1 MPPLVV
7 IRSGCKHVEYLENRS
22 AWRRA
27 PRVELSSDSDGD
39 DDVAGDQEDD
49 DAPLRQAE
57 ETWCASGGGSE
68 NCGRSKAFGFSRELC
83 DVEGMHAFRC
93 ADCGNVVADRDDV
106 VSKTFFGRTG
116 KAFLMNNMYNVRVG
130 PARNRYLMTGMHT
143 IADVLCS
150 QCDFVLGWKYI
161 KAMESSQKYKEGK
174 FIMEH
179 AVVQDDSEEQ
189 VWNRL

>member
-7 IRSGCKHVEYLENRS
+7 IRGGCKHVEYLENRS

-27 PRVELSSDSDGD
+27 PRTDLPSSSDDEHAD
-39 DDVAGDQEDD
+39 DEEDD
-49 DAPLRQAE
+49 EELLRQAE
-57 ETWCASGGGSE
+57 ERGPGIT
-68 NCGRSKAFGFSRELC
+68 CGVSTAFGFSRELC
-83 DVEGMHAFRC
+83 DMEGMHAYRC

-106 VSKTFFGRTG
+106 ISKTFFGRTG
-116 KAFLMNNMYNVRVG
+116 KAFLMNNMYNIRVG

-150 QCDFVLGWKYI
+150 QCGFVLGWKYV

-174 FIMEH
+174 FIMEQ

-189 VWNRL
+189 AWNRL

>member
-27 PRVELSSDSDGD
+27 PRLEIPSDSD
-39 DDVAGDQEDD
+39 EDID
-49 DAPLRQAE
+49 EEEDEELLRQAE
-57 ETWCASGGGSE
+57 ETWRGVGI
-68 NCGRSKAFGFSRELC
+68 CGVSKAFGFSRELC

-130 PARNRYLMTGMHT
+130 PVRNRYLMTGMHT

-161 KAMESSQKYKEGK
+161 KAMENSQKYKEGK
-174 FIMEH
+174 FIMEY
-179 AVVQDDSEEQ
+179 AVVHDDSEEQ
-189 VWNRL
+189 AWNRL

>member
-22 AWRRA
+22 EEEDE
-27 PRVELSSDSDGD
+27 EL
-39 DDVAGDQEDD
+39 
-49 DAPLRQAE
+49 LRQAE
-57 ETWCASGGGSE
+57 EAWRGSDT
-68 NCGRSKAFGFSRELC
+68 NCSVSKVFGFSREMC

-116 KAFLMNNMYNVRVG
+116 KAFLMNNMYNICVG
-130 PARNRYLMTGMHT
+130 PARNRYLMTGMHS

-174 FIMEH
+174 FIMEQ
-179 AVVQDDSEEQ
+179 AVVEDDSEEHA
-189 VWNRL
+189 WNRL